1 MIQRY
6 FIQIS
11 YDGTSFHGWQIQPN
25 AKTIQETLNHVL
37 STITRQEIYVVG
49 CGRTDTGV
57 HATQFYAHFE
67 SLQIDC
73 EEVCYRVNRMLPTSV
88 AAHRIFVVASD
99 THARFSATSRTYEY
113 KITREKS
120 PFLVHRAYE
129 VREYL
134 DLDKMNEAGRLC
146 EKHNDFTSF
155 AKVSESKTNLCNLS
169 YAKWETN
176 GTVLKFEVKANRFL
190 RNMVRAMVG
199 TFVEVGRSRVSLS
212 EFEAILEAKD
222 RSSAGFSAPAHG
234 LYLIDI
240 GYPEGLLK

>member
-11 YDGTSFHGWQIQPN
+11 YDGTPFHGWQIQPN
-25 AKTIQETLNHVL
+25 AKTIQETLNHAL
-37 STITRQEIYVVG
+37 STIIRQEIYVVG

-57 HATQFYAHFE
+57 HATEFYAHFE
-67 SLQIDC
+67 SLKIDC

-88 AAHRIFVVASD
+88 AAHRIFEVESD
-99 THARFSATSRTYEY
+99 THARFSAISRTYEY

-129 VREYL
+129 VREPL
-134 DLDKMNEAGRLC
+134 NLGLMNEAGKIC
-146 EKHNDFTSF
+146 EKHKDFSSF
-155 AKVSESKTNLCNLS
+155 AKANDSKTNLCNLS

-176 GTVLKFEVKANRFL
+176 GSVLRFEVKANRFL

-199 TFVEVGRSRVSLS
+199 TFVEVGRERVSLS
-212 EFEAILEAKD
+212 EFEAIIEAKD

-234 LYLIDI
+234 LYLIEI